1 MAKILKCGDL
11 NPGCTF
17 EARGNSEHEVLQQV
31 ADHARSRHNI
41 KEISPEFQ
49 NKARK
54 AIYDEA
60 ARGQRAGG

>member
-1 MAKILKCGDL
+1 M

-17 EARGNSEHEVLQQV
+17 EARGNSENEVLQK
-31 ADHARSRHNI
+31 AAEHARSKHNI
-41 KEISPEFQ
+41 TEISPEFQ

-60 ARGQRAGG
+60 ARSHSAGR